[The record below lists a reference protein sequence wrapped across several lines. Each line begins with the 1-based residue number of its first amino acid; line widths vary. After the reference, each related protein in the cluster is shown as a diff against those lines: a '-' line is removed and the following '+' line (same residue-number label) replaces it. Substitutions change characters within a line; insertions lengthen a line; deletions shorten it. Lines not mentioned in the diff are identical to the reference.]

1 MSDWEVTLT
10 GAEDV
15 RLTLDQAFAAH
26 HRLVYRYA
34 FSLTRD
40 CALAEDVAQEV
51 FLRLHR
57 HIDAAQQAGLLR
69 AWLLRV
75 AANVSR
81 NLLRTRRRA
90 AVRDE
95 AFEYEMLNRRDDT
108 APDERLLRQSD
119 ILKAQAALAKLKEPF
134 RSCLMLRHEGL
145 SYREIASTL
154 ELKESNVG
162 SLIARGRNEFMK
174 LYERGG
180 QKT

>member
-1 MSDWEVTLT
+1 MGEWEVTLT

-15 RLTLDQAFAAH
+15 RLTFDQAFAAH

-40 CALAEDVAQEV
+40 GGLAEDITQEV
-51 FLRLHR
+51 FLRLHG
-57 HIDAAQQAGLLR
+57 HLDAAQQAGLLR

-90 AVRDE
+90 AARDE
-95 AFEYEMLNRRDDT
+95 TFELEIQNRREDV
-108 APDERLLRQSD
+108 APDRSLLRQAE
-119 ILKAQAALAKLKEPF
+119 IRKAQAALQKLKEPL

-145 SYREIASTL
+145 SYREIATAL
-154 ELKESNVG
+154 DLKESSVG
-162 SLIARGRNEFMK
+162 SHIARGRNEFLK
-174 LYERGG
+174 LYERG
-180 QKT
+180 